1 MDPCLVEKQGDL
13 ARACFEKPLF
23 RSVFCGAFL
32 DIEMMLNLVGAARI
46 SFHCHRSPAYT
57 KPPCQGNFSRQM
69 VLNFPNAVTPIVK

>member
-13 ARACFEKPLF
+13 ARVCFEKPLL

-46 SFHCHRSPAYT
+46 SFHC
-57 KPPCQGNFSRQM
+57 
-69 VLNFPNAVTPIVK
+69 